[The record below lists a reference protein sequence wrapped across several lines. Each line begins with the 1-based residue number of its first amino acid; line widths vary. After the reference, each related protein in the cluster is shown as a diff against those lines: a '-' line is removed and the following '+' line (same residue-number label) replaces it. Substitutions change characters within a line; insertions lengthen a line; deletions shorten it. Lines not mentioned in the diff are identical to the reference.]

1 MLKNIDDLSLF
12 KSNIPAVFL
21 YVGEFNFDLLVAMNN
36 FEIFKYI

>member
-21 YVGEFNFDLLVAMNN
+21 YVGKFDFDLLV
-36 FEIFKYI
+36 FIDELEFLKYI